1 MPSAFITFEGPE
13 GSGKSTQAGFLT
25 EALNEHGFK
34 VKLTREPG
42 GDPVSEEIRKIILD
56 GSDNSITD
64 RTELLLYE
72 SARAQH
78 CERIVRPHLD
88 AGEIVICDRFTD
100 STVAY
105 QGYGN
110 GLEIALINRLNDFA
124 TGGLKP
130 DLTFLLDVD
139 VSLGLNRQGDWNR
152 MERKEIDFH
161 QRVRHGFLE
170 EAAKARK
177 RIAVIDAS
185 SDIQTIREQI
195 MTEVAERLGIDL
207 RQCEGG
213 MP

>member
-1 MPSAFITFEGPE
+1 MLSAFITFEGPE
-13 GSGKSTQAGFLT
+13 GSGKSTQASLLT
-25 EALNEHGFK
+25 EALHDQGFK

-110 GLEIALINRLNDFA
+110 GLELDIINRLNDFA
-124 TGGLKP
+124 TGGLRP
-130 DLTFLLDVD
+130 DLTFLLDID
-139 VSLGLNRQGDWNR
+139 VSIGLGRQGDWNR
-152 MERKEIDFH
+152 MERKEIEFH
-161 QRVRHGFLE
+161 ERVRAGFLR
-170 EAAKARK
+170 EAEKSPK

-185 SDIQTIREQI
+185 QDVESIRQQI
-195 MTEVAERLGIDL
+195 FKSLDERLGTNL
-207 RQCEGG
+207 A
-213 MP
+213 